1 MAQLVEHHLAKV
13 RVAGSNPVVRS
24 RRVVSLLGAAFT
36 FIASFSL
43 AACAGDAQPD
53 VYVAAA
59 SDTREAFGELGRLM
73 ANDGV
78 QVEFVFGSSGLL
90 REQLLAGAPYDVY
103 VSANLDYVR
112 EVVDAG
118 YASSDDVRQYAVG
131 VLAIIARD
139 GVAVPAS
146 VAEIGNVLGNGRR
159 VVIANPAH
167 APYGV
172 AAREAMQSAGIY
184 DALSERLILA
194 ENVADAVRIV
204 DAGEADVGLVALAL
218 VRERRSTIVDASL
231 HEPIRQTAV
240 LTARGSGNA
249 AAKAFIDLL
258 TSPAGV
264 AVLRDYGFVVD
275 EG

>member
-1 MAQLVEHHLAKV
+1 
-13 RVAGSNPVVRS
+13 
-24 RRVVSLLGAAFT
+24 VVSLLGAT
-36 FIASFSL
+36 VVLCASLSL
-43 AACAGDAQPD
+43 GACGGDAPAD

-73 ANDGV
+73 ADVGV
-78 QVEFVFGSSGLL
+78 KVEFVFGSSGLL
-90 REQLLAGAPYDVY
+90 REQLVAGAPYDVY
-103 VSANLDYVR
+103 VSANVDYVS

-118 YASSDDVRQYAVG
+118 FASNEDVRQYAVG

-139 GVAVPAS
+139 GVEVPAS
-146 VAEIGNVLGNGRR
+146 VADIATVLGDGRR

-184 DALSERLILA
+184 DTLSERLILA

-218 VRERRSTIVDASL
+218 VRERRPTIVDASL
-231 HEPIRQTAV
+231 HQPIRQTAV

-264 AVLRDYGFVVD
+264 VVLRDYGFVVND
-275 EG
+275 E